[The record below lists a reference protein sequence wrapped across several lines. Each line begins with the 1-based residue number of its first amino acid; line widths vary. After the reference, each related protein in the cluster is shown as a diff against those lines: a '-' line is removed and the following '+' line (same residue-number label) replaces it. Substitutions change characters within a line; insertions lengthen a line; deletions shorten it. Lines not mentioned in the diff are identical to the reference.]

1 MTPEEQDKFVLKY
14 LLDLLGSDDTKELEQ
29 KIANSE
35 EIVDS
40 SMYIDVDKFRQAF
53 TCIVLLKLS
62 IQVDKLH
69 LYMLMARTMQVPF
82 LAELQHAHI
91 NIDKGGNFFFIKV
104 LLDSLLVSDLT
115 GYPNTNTKP
124 WITKQP
130 LTLVRTLPKD
140 QRTTDHSVRFYYSSF
155 PT

>member
-1 MTPEEQDKFVLKY
+1 
-14 LLDLLGSDDTKELEQ
+14 
-29 KIANSE
+29 
-35 EIVDS
+35 
-40 SMYIDVDKFRQAF
+40 MYIDVDKFRQAF

-91 NIDKGGNFFFIKV
+91 NIDKGGNFFFIKA

-124 WITKQP
+124 WTTKQP
-130 LTLVRTLPKD
+130 LTLLRTLPKD
-140 QRTTDHSVRFYYSSF
+140 QRTTDRSVRFYYSSF